1 MEWFIVNLF
10 VFFVS
15 VGKGTH
21 GMTFSVQLSP
31 ALSQRHNGQLL
42 AYFTFT
48 SGASNSL
55 SFKVLQGHSDPS
67 ARLYLFAV
75 GTQHMLRSD
84 TDAGCANFYQMSI
97 FNVSLAQGQGQFTV
111 GSFSGHFPTF
121 LVYADSCTCESVSCS
136 LSRGN
141 LNAIITILNPNQEP
155 LSGSL
160 VGLRIHLFGLLVF
173 YALAVAC
180 AFYFVRL
187 AMCCTA
193 SCEALMESGQRLV
206 NHDRTVSVTAGCELK
221 NIGRT
226 GQICCAPC
234 CGGVLDNAG
243 AITSSGARSSISRAD
258 GAERRLY
265 LLTTLLCI
273 QFASVLFCWMELSR
287 LAQSGSHSL
296 KSLHPVSGADG
307 LYSQIAELLALLNQF
322 AMLRL
327 LIIHASELTGSSVRG
342 HRPHQELRQ
351 PCCPTTPSNSPPTNR
366 RLALSLSIFRFG
378 RLLSWNRLINSIL
391 VIQVFW
397 YILKEVAYQDPMYTG
412 PSQWPM
418 EEHQGFWAGLGVP
431 VPRYLPQLS
440 SGIDVTGSNQQHS
453 TVRTYMGTITLD
465 SSFAPLLTIIR
476 TAIGLT
482 LSMRLLRLSGHQRS
496 EQTRKVNSNCG
507 WLGCAWFLTHPTLL
521 LLGTLFADHVRY
533 KFTIVGI
540 TLSQAAIFATLLF
553 LMTRQT
559 FLWDI
564 SSLSASLPI
573 LKRTTGFPIA
583 KR

>member
-1 MEWFIVNLF
+1 MNRITAIGNNR
-10 VFFVS
+10 
-15 VGKGTH
+15 T
-21 GMTFSVQLSP
+21 
-31 ALSQRHNGQLL
+31 LL
-42 AYFTFT
+42 
-48 SGASNSL
+48 
-55 SFKVLQGHSDPS
+55 P
-67 ARLYLFAV
+67 
-75 GTQHMLRSD
+75 
-84 TDAGCANFYQMSI
+84 C
-97 FNVSLAQGQGQFTV
+97 
-111 GSFSGHFPTF
+111 
-121 LVYADSCTCESVSCS
+121 VSCS

-391 VIQVFW
+391 VIQPIQFAPGEYWVSFANGTARRFHGASDLPFNVFEHVSGFASLTCKVFW

-507 WLGCAWFLTHPTLL
+507 WDGAVMTRPGAW
-521 LLGTLFADHVRY
+521 LGTLRLIDVSGVRTVN
-533 KFTIVGI
+533 FFPDCWIERLE
-540 TLSQAAIFATLLF
+540 TL
-553 LMTRQT
+553 RQYRQCM
-559 FLWDI
+559 DQKI
-564 SSLSASLPI
+564 GYYMEIYENSVRPSASPNDWPVLIGAPD
-573 LKRTTGFPIA
+573 
-583 KR
+583 

>member
-1 MEWFIVNLF
+1 
-10 VFFVS
+10 
-15 VGKGTH
+15 
-21 GMTFSVQLSP
+21 
-31 ALSQRHNGQLL
+31 
-42 AYFTFT
+42 
-48 SGASNSL
+48 
-55 SFKVLQGHSDPS
+55 
-67 ARLYLFAV
+67 
-75 GTQHMLRSD
+75 
-84 TDAGCANFYQMSI
+84 
-97 FNVSLAQGQGQFTV
+97 
-111 GSFSGHFPTF
+111 
-121 LVYADSCTCESVSCS
+121 VSCS
-136 LSRGN
+136 LSREN

-187 AMCCTA
+187 AMCCAA

-206 NHDRTVSVTAGCELK
+206 NHGRTVSVTAGCELK
-221 NIGRT
+221 NIERT

-234 CGGVLDNAG
+234 CGGVMDNTG
-243 AITSSGARSSISRAD
+243 AITSNGARSSVSRAD

-287 LAQSGSHSL
+287 LAQSGSHGL
-296 KSLHPVSGADG
+296 KPIHPVSGADG

-366 RLALSLSIFRFG
+366 LTDCATPVLPYPVCNQPTSISSSAEITDQF
-378 RLLSWNRLINSIL
+378 L
-391 VIQVFW
+391 VFW
-397 YILKEVAYQDPMYTG
+397 YILKEIAYQDPLYTG

-440 SGIDVTGSNQQHS
+440 SGMDITGSNQQPSIVH
-453 TVRTYMGTITLD
+453 TYLGTITLD
-465 SSFAPLLTIIR
+465 SSFAPLLTITR

-482 LSMRLLRLSGHQRS
+482 LSMRLLRLSRHQRS

-521 LLGTLFADHVRY
+521 LLGALFADHVRY
-533 KFTIVGI
+533 KNPNH
-540 TLSQAAIFATLLF
+540 IFGAKEKLCVHSIEKK
-553 LMTRQT
+553 MR
-559 FLWDI
+559 I
-564 SSLSASLPI
+564 SFHVRPWSASETADFRDQSGGDI
-573 LKRTTGFPIA
+573 LTEA
-583 KR
+583 